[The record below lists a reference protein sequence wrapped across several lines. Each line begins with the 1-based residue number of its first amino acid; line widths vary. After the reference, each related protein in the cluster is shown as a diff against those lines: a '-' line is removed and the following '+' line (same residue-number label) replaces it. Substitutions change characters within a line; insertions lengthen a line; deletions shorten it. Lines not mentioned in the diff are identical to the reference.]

1 MAKGGLQLALLILVV
16 TAAFAF
22 AAVPVFA
29 HAADFNETK
38 RLIDSN
44 VACDELTDEQLE
56 EIGEYYMEQMHPGDA
71 HEFMHQRMGLV
82 EGSET
87 EEKFHIDLA
96 KTMYCGELST
106 GMMGTGM
113 GGMMGS
119 AGSGMMGAGGAGM
132 MGASYSYG
140 LGNINNALL
149 TLLLILLIIVSAL
162 AAVWLYKRIKR
173 K

>member
-1 MAKGGLQLALLILVV
+1 MAGSGLQLALLILVV
-16 TAAFAF
+16 TAAFALAAAF
-22 AAVPVFA
+22 AFA

-38 RLIDSN
+38 KLVSSN
-44 VACDELTDEQLE
+44 IACDELSDEQLE
-56 EIGEYYMEQMHPGDA
+56 GIGEYYMEQMHPGEA
-71 HEFMHQRMGLV
+71 HEFMHQRMGLE

-87 EEKFHIDLA
+87 EEKFHISLA

-106 GMMGTGM
+106 GMMGVGM
-113 GGMMGS
+113 G
-119 AGSGMMGAGGAGM
+119 GMMGAGGAGM

-140 LGNINNALL
+140 LGNVNNALL

-162 AAVWLYKRIKR
+162 AALWLYKQIKR

>member
-56 EIGEYYMEQMHPGDA
+56 EIGEYYMEQMHSGDA

-119 AGSGMMGAGGAGM
+119 AGSGMMGA
-132 MGASYSYG
+132 SYSYG